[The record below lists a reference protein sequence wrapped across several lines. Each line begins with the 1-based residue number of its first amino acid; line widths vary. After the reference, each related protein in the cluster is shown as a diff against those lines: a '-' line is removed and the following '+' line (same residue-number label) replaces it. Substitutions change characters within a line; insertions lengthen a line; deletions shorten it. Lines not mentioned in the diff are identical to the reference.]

1 MTFTIASFDIF
12 SLYYEDDKNIFFDSL
27 NNNLLAINPHTKW
40 LNKKADFQ
48 ATD

>member
-1 MTFTIASFDIF
+1 MTLAIAPFDIL